1 MGGTLFCE
9 GMRPEGTSIR
19 CAKSRH
25 PRGEKRKET
34 EVNSAS
40 FLDCYLF
47 RPLRWTEFCETGS
60 FALWAKFAG
69 EVGARNVEI
78 VGDSVV
84 ENPAGRPYN
93 NVENK
98 HDFFMLRSYY
108 YVWIDKRHWH

>member
-1 MGGTLFCE
+1 M
-9 GMRPEGTSIR
+9 
-19 CAKSRH
+19 
-25 PRGEKRKET
+25 
-34 EVNSAS
+34 NSAS

-47 RPLRWTEFCETGS
+47 RPLRWAEFCETGS